1 MTEHASSVVMSKIV
15 EIIMRLLLSIVVV
28 IGFTFIV
35 VLGLLSVVAD
45 VLALTRHRPPSNFEQ
60 FAEEDEESEEEEWE
74 DRNAQATPRSRRIS
88 MWPIDLI

>member
-1 MTEHASSVVMSKIV
+1 MTEHASSVVMSRIV

-45 VLALTRHRPPSNFEQ
+45 LLALTRHRPPSLFEQ
-60 FAEEDEESEEEEWE
+60 FAEEDEESEEEEEWE
-74 DRNAQATPRSRRIS
+74 DRNARATPTVATDI
-88 MWPIDLI
+88 

>member
-1 MTEHASSVVMSKIV
+1 MTEHASSVVMPRIV

-35 VLGLLSVVAD
+35 VLGLLSVLAD
-45 VLALTRHRPPSNFEQ
+45 LLALTRHRPPSVFEQ

-74 DRNAQATPRSRRIS
+74 DRNAQATPTVATDINVAH
-88 MWPIDLI
+88 